1 MITLLDYGAGNL
13 ASLEGALEAFGYAY
27 ERAETPANA
36 AAESLWLLPGDGHY
50 RAAQS
55 SLLASGWWTALQ
67 SRIREDKPLLGICV
81 GLQLL
86 AEGSEEAPE
95 APGLGVFPGLV
106 RRLGPGVKV
115 PHMGWS
121 MTSRTVAHPAF
132 DPSFAVAQPP
142 GLQASDFRLQVRT
155 TKSTNQ
161 CESIR
166 GLEPVACSLKPVSS
180 RQNARSDFKEG
191 STGWLYFV
199 HSYALEVSGCTIF
212 SAEHGRSFTAVAARG
227 KILGFQPHP
236 EKSGAFGRDL
246 LDQSLRWLGE
256 TPLEEK

>member
-13 ASLEGALEAFGYAY
+13 TSLEGALEALGYAF
-27 ERAETPANA
+27 ERAESPASA

-55 SLLASGWWTALQ
+55 SLQTSGWWTALQ
-67 SRIREDKPLLGICV
+67 SRIRQDRPLLGICV

-86 AEGSEEAPE
+86 AQGSEEAPE

-121 MTSRTVAHPAF
+121 MTSQAAAHPAF
-132 DPSFAVAQPP
+132 
-142 GLQASDFRLQVRT
+142 R
-155 TKSTNQ
+155 
-161 CESIR
+161 
-166 GLEPVACSLKPVSS
+166 
-180 RQNARSDFKEG
+180 EG

-199 HSYALEVSGCTIF
+199 HSYALEVCDYTVF
-212 SAEHGRSFTAVAARG
+212 SAEHGRAFTAVGAKGRV
-227 KILGFQPHP
+227 LGFQPHP
-236 EKSGAFGRDL
+236 EKSGSFGRDL

-256 TPLEEK
+256 TPQGTT

>member
-13 ASLEGALEAFGYAY
+13 ASLEGALEAMGYAY
-27 ERAETPANA
+27 QRAESPA
-36 AAESLWLLPGDGHY
+36 AAALEGLWLLPGDGHY
-50 RAAQS
+50 GAAQS
-55 SLLASGWWTALQ
+55 SLLESGWWTALQ
-67 SRIREDKPLLGICV
+67 SRILQDKPLLGICV

-95 APGLGVFPGLV
+95 APGLGVFPGIV

-121 MTSRTVAHPAF
+121 MTSRAAAHPAF
-132 DPSFAVAQPP
+132 RKD
-142 GLQASDFRLQVRT
+142 
-155 TKSTNQ
+155 
-161 CESIR
+161 
-166 GLEPVACSLKPVSS
+166 
-180 RQNARSDFKEG
+180 

-199 HSYALEVSGCTIF
+199 HSYALEVSGCTVL
-212 SAEHGRSFTAVAARG
+212 SAEHGRSFTAVAAKG

-246 LDQSLRWLGE
+246 LDHSLRWLGE